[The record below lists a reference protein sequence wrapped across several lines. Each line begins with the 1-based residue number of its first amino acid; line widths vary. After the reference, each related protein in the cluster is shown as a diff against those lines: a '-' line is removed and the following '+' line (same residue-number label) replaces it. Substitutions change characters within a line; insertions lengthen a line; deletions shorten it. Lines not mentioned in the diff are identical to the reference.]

1 MLNQNVEL
9 TLSNDE
15 VVTLYCNWDQFTK
28 DLNDD
33 KTYIEQTLLDI
44 FGTGD
49 GDETILVMK
58 NQIIMAQLVEEET
71 QKD

>member
-1 MLNQNVEL
+1 MVHPKVEL

-15 VVTLYCNWDQFTK
+15 VVTLYCSWDEFTK

-33 KTYIEQTLLDI
+33 KTYIEQTLIDLFDD
-44 FGTGD
+44 GD
-49 GDETILVMK
+49 GNETILVMK